1 MENKSSAYTHH
12 LIGEVICLPLHF
24 ARFLLKAWIT
34 QHFMQPLRLRNAA
47 DAPTILTAL
56 SIAAGSTVLPED
68 IVKVSLIFAVSVY
81 KAAER

>member
-1 MENKSSAYTHH
+1 
-12 LIGEVICLPLHF
+12 
-24 ARFLLKAWIT
+24 
-34 QHFMQPLRLRNAA
+34 MQPLRLRNAA